1 MKKIAIIPARYAS
14 TRFPAKLLQ
23 LLGNKS
29 VIATTYLATKN
40 SELFDDVII
49 ATDSELIAEEIRQY
63 NGSVVMSKQAHESG
77 TDRIAEAVE
86 NMEAD
91 VIVNVQGDTPFVQK
105 EPLQKLV
112 NVFTDDSVQVASL
125 MEVVQDKNTLA
136 DPNVVKVCVDKK
148 MNSLLFSRS
157 IIPFNRDTEAQVIY
171 YKHIGVYAFRKQA
184 LLQFTKWPP
193 SVLEQAE
200 KLEQLRFL
208 ENGIPLKMVIT
219 EPMGLEINTP
229 EDLQKALISL
239 G

>member
-1 MKKIAIIPARYAS
+1 
-14 TRFPAKLLQ
+14 
-23 LLGNKS
+23 
-29 VIATTYLATKN
+29 
-40 SELFDDVII
+40 
-49 ATDSELIAEEIRQY
+49 
-63 NGSVVMSKQAHESG
+63 
-77 TDRIAEAVE
+77 
-86 NMEAD
+86 
-91 VIVNVQGDTPFVQK
+91 
-105 EPLQKLV
+105 
-112 NVFTDDSVQVASL
+112 

-184 LLQFTKWPP
+184 LLQFTKWSP
-193 SVLEQAE
+193 SMLEQAE